1 MVIEEP
7 VLPKTTSKASQ
18 GTTSFLRTCF
28 NGLNA
33 LSGIGIITLPYT
45 LSEAGWMSLTL
56 LFSMAAITFYTSILL
71 KRCMDNEPSAKSY
84 SDVGAAAFGRRG
96 RLLISI
102 CMYLELFLVPTGFL
116 IIEGDNLH
124 KLFPEFG
131 FHLRGNFY
139 IGGKPLLTA
148 LASLVILPT
157 MWLKDLSLLSFVSAG
172 GVFSAVVITCSTLW
186 AGAFDGVGFGNEG
199 GVLLDLRG
207 IPTALSLYAFSYGV
221 HPMVP
226 SLYTSIKDK
235 SQFTKVCLVMFGLGT
250 LSYTSMAVLGYL
262 MFGHNL
268 SSQITLNLPSNKIS
282 SKMAI
287 YTTLLIPISK
297 YALVTTPIVESIE
310 RSLPPKCNVRPIR
323 LLVRTLLLLASLTVA
338 ISFPYFGILMA
349 LVGAVINVS
358 GSVLMPCAC
367 FLRMFRSHGL
377 PRVEVGIIVAIL
389 VFSMGVAVMGTYT
402 SVKEMVGKF

>member
-1 MVIEEP
+1 METS
-7 VLPKTTSKASQ
+7 VLLTTSRDSQ
-18 GTTSFLRTCF
+18 GGTTSFLKTCL

-71 KRCMDNEPSAKSY
+71 KRCMDNEPSAKSF
-84 SDVGAAAFGRRG
+84 SDVGAAGFGRRG

-116 IIEGDNLH
+116 MIEGDNLH
-124 KLFPEFG
+124 KLFPELR
-131 FHLRGNFY
+131 FHLRGNVY

-148 LASLVILPT
+148 LAGLVILPT
-157 MWLKDLSLLSFVSAG
+157 MWLKDLSLLSFVSAS
-172 GVFSAVVITCSTLW
+172 GVLSTVVIICSILW

-199 GVLLDLRG
+199 GELLDLHG

-226 SLYTSIKDK
+226 TLYTSIKDK
-235 SQFTKVCLVMFGLGT
+235 SQFTKVFLVMFGLAT
-250 LSYTSMAVLGYL
+250 LSNTSMAVLGYL

-282 SKMAI
+282 SKIAI
-287 YTTLLIPISK
+287 YTTLIIPISK
-297 YALVTTPIVESIE
+297 YALITTPIVESIE
-310 RSLPPKCNVRPIR
+310 RSLPPKYNIRPIC
-323 LLVRTLLLLASLTVA
+323 LLMRTLLLLTSLTVA
-338 ISFPYFGILMA
+338 ILLPFFGILMA

-358 GSVLMPCAC
+358 NSVLMPCAC

-377 PRVEVGIIVAIL
+377 PRIEVGIIVVIL
-389 VFSMGVAVMGTYT
+389 VFSIGVAVTGTYT
-402 SVKEMVGKF
+402 SVKEMLGKF